1 MNEDTSFDTTKRQT
15 INPLMDE
22 INRQTEP
29 LLKDAMKEFNFQLP
43 LTFRLYNQ
51 IRFYE
56 QFGKLHLGIS
66 VASKET
72 LAEQFGV
79 TPKQIERAY
88 NNLTT
93 KYKLGKWIE
102 HSEPVFRNVRR
113 TWVSNE
119 RYKRGFS
126 TTTAEYLDTFNYY
139 SVVPELLQRS
149 SKTTTREY
157 LAPEVRPLSESKK
170 KVSESKNSTKVLL
183 TASNKEFG
191 DSQINEVFAY
201 WEKVVG
207 VAISSRHK
215 QNRIAAHNL
224 IRKHSVDG
232 THRLIDGVA
241 LAHQDRFAPRI
252 ADFCD
257 LQTKLTQLLVWGRN
271 QSNNGQR
278 PKVAKIW

>member
-1 MNEDTSFDTTKRQT
+1 MDENTSLSTNKRQT
-15 INPLMDE
+15 INPLVDE

-29 LLKDAMKEFNFQLP
+29 LLKDAMKEFGFELP

-56 QFGKLHLGIS
+56 KYGKLHLGIA

-79 TPKQIERAY
+79 TPKQIDRAF

-102 HSEPVFRNVRR
+102 HNEPIFRNVKR

-119 RYKRGFS
+119 RYKLGFS
-126 TTTAEYLDTFNYY
+126 TTTVEYLDASNYY
-139 SVVPELLQRS
+139 GVVPELLQRS
-149 SKTTTREY
+149 SKTTTAEY
-157 LAPEVRPLSESKK
+157 LATEVRPLSESKK
-170 KVSESKNSTKVLL
+170 KVSESKNSTNVLL
-183 TASNKEFG
+183 AKPVKEYG
-191 DSQINEVFAY
+191 NPNINEIFTY
-201 WEKVVG
+201 WESAVG
-207 VAISSRHK
+207 VAISSRQQK
-215 QNRIAAHNL
+215 NRIAASNL
-224 IRKHSVDG
+224 INKHSLEGVR
-232 THRLIDGVA
+232 RLIDGVA
-241 LAHQDRFAPRI
+241 LAHKDRFAPRI

-257 LQTKLTQLLVWGRN
+257 LQAKLSQLLVWGKSQQTTN
-271 QSNNGQR
+271 T